1 MDMPD
6 DMRAFNRQVIEEFRA
21 NDGMLGPP
29 FAGDSTLLLTT
40 KGARTGR
47 SHTVPI
53 MFKEDGNRLLVIA
66 SASGAPRHPDWYRN
80 LVAHPAVI
88 VERGADRCDMVART
102 AEGEE
107 RDRLW
112 RELLETHPFF
122 ADHQAQVTRLIPLV
136 LLERPGEVSPRE

>member
-6 DMRAFNRQVIEEFRA
+6 DMRAYNRQVIEEFRA
-21 NDGMLGPP
+21 NDGILGPP

-53 MFKEDGNRLLVIA
+53 MFKEDGDRLLVIA

-80 LVAHPAVI
+80 LVAYPEVV
-88 VERGADRCDMVART
+88 VERGADRFDAVART
-102 AEGEE
+102 AERG
-107 RDRLW
+107 RAGPP
-112 RELLETHPFF
+112 LE
-122 ADHQAQVTRLIPLV
+122 
-136 LLERPGEVSPRE
+136 

>member
-1 MDMPD
+1 MDIPD

-40 KGARTGR
+40 RGARTGR

-53 MFKEDGNRLLVIA
+53 TFKEDRDRLLVIA

-80 LVAHPAVI
+80 LAAHPAVV
-88 VERGADRCDMVART
+88 VERGADRVDMVART
-102 AEGEE
+102 ADGEE
-107 RDRLW
+107 RVRLW

-122 ADHQAQVTRLIPLV
+122 ADHQDQVTRQIPLV
-136 LLERPGEVSPRE
+136 LLERPSEVWRLE

>member
-112 RELLETHPFF
+112 SELLETHPFF
-122 ADHQAQVTRLIPLV
+122 ADHQAQVIRQIPLV